1 MHSAATSSKT
11 HFLSLLPL
19 LMVVLIDVMGL
30 VLVFPVLAPLLLQA
44 DSGLVPAGT
53 SVMWRDFLYGF
64 TVALF
69 PLFMFFSTPVLGD
82 LSDKFGR
89 KKILLWCLIA
99 CTISYIVSAVG
110 IYFHDLFTFL
120 LGRAIAGLAAGTQPI
135 AAAAIIDLSTEH
147 NKTRNLSWVVLVSS
161 VGLILGPL
169 LSGVTAGVNYQL
181 PFYIAAGLSLLN
193 AILLHYSYQEN
204 LLAFSTH
211 KIQLLKGFVLFAAAF
226 SQAKFRLLSFVCFS
240 LILAW
245 SLYFQIIG
253 WFFMDQFH
261 YDVNQLGFF
270 IGYIGVIFVF
280 ITSVLLKH
288 FLKLFSDASE
298 ACLFF
303 IFLMGVATLGCTMTE
318 SAFSQWLWV
327 IPIAGSEIICYTLF
341 MDLFS
346 NLASKDAQGW
356 IMGVMGSIMA
366 ITWTVGGLIAGL
378 WVISIRMPFW
388 TAGVLCF
395 ISFFLLWQYRRS
407 HVS

>member
-1 MHSAATSSKT
+1 MRPAASSTKN
-11 HFLSLLPL
+11 FLSLLPL

-30 VLVFPVLAPLLLQA
+30 VLVFPVLAPLLLQT

-64 TVALF
+64 TIALF

-89 KKILLWCLIA
+89 KKILLVCLIA

-110 IYFHDLFTFL
+110 IYIHDLFTFL

-135 AAAAIIDLSTEH
+135 AAAAIIDMSTEH

-169 LSGVTAGVNYQL
+169 LSGVTADVNYQL
-181 PFYIAAGLSLLN
+181 PFYIAAALSLLN
-193 AILLHYSYQEN
+193 AILLQFSYQEN
-204 LLAFSTH
+204 YQVQTSH
-211 KIQLLKGFVLFAAAF
+211 KIQLLKGFMLFVAAF
-226 SQAKFRLLSFVCFS
+226 SEKKFRLLSFVCFC

-253 WFFMDQFH
+253 WFFMEEFH
-261 YDVNQLGFF
+261 YDVNQLGLF

-280 ITSVLLKH
+280 TTSVLLKH
-288 FLKLFSDASE
+288 LLKIFSDASQ

-303 IFLMGVATLGCTMTE
+303 VFLMGLAMLGCTLTE
-318 SAFSQWLWV
+318 SAFSQWWWA
-327 IPIAGSEIICYTLF
+327 IPISGSEIICYTLF

-346 NLASKDAQGW
+346 GLANKDAQGW

-366 ITWTVGGLIAGL
+366 ITWTVGGLIAGPL
-378 WVISIRMPFW
+378 GYLNIRAPFW

-395 ISFFLLWQYRRS
+395 ISFFLLWLYRRS
-407 HVS
+407 HV